1 MKTRHEE
8 LESLLFD
15 WEAGTL
21 DELGIQ
27 RTRQILKSSQDARN
41 HYADYQMMSVALKL
55 EGDNGLMDE
64 SPRAAFIASRKKQPR
79 FSFGSR
85 MTLVAAA
92 LILLLTARVLY
103 LEFPDQ
109 SSATVTTTIN
119 SARDK
124 TSEATSSGIAL
135 LTRLVDVEWA
145 SNQSPLEIGDALE
158 PGQLAIDSGYAQIE
172 FFCGATVVLEGP
184 AVLDLKTS
192 TLARVLNGRLRAQVP
207 PAARGFSLEVNDMKV
222 VDLGTEFGL
231 AVTPEGSDVQV
242 FDGEVELHNGDNVQ
256 QLLTAGQGMLRSSSG
271 EFSPSTTTPTDFIDI
286 AALESRS
293 SNQQA
298 GRFKR
303 WSDWSTKFRSD
314 SRLIAYYAFD
324 ESGDW
329 TRKLPNSMQPVN
341 SELDGAI
348 VGAQRVSGRWPDK
361 SALEFKRPGDRVRLQ
376 IPGEYRSLSF
386 ACWIKID
393 SLDRWYNSLFLT
405 DGYDKGEP
413 HWQILDSGQLFF
425 SVRVS
430 AVDGGQ
436 EHRTVLSPPF
446 WNPSLSG
453 KWLHLATTFDVDTKS
468 VSHYLNGQRIHK
480 EIIPDHQ
487 LVSTTRFGKSTIG
500 NWTSPQRPDEDF
512 AIRNLNGRIDEF
524 ALFADALTENEI
536 QQLYE
541 SGKP

>member
-21 DELGIQ
+21 DQLGIQ

-41 HYADYQMMSVALKL
+41 HYAEYQMMSVALKL
-55 EGDNGLMDE
+55 EGDNGLLDE

-109 SSATVTTTIN
+109 SSATATTITN
-119 SARDK
+119 SARAK

-242 FDGEVELHNGDNVQ
+242 FDGEVELHHGDNVQ

-524 ALFADALTENEI
+524 ALFADALTEDEI